1 MAAPL
6 SLYLFGDQTT
16 QSKEDLRTLLMVGG
30 NPTLNSFT
38 DQAALSL
45 RTEIQILDWSQRQQ
59 FPPFASLLDLLAI
72 DDSKPF
78 HPAIQ
83 LALSSVHNF
92 ALFLW

>member
-1 MAAPL
+1 MVAPL

-16 QSKEDLRTLLMVGG
+16 QYKENLRTLLMVGG

-45 RTEIQILDWSQRQQ
+45 RQEIQTLPWSQRDQ
-59 FPPFASLLDLLAI
+59 FPAFATLLDLLGT
-72 DDSKPF
+72 DDKPN

-83 LALSSVHNF
+83 LALFSVHNF

>member
-1 MAAPL
+1 MSAPL

-16 QSKEDLRTLLMVGG
+16 QPKEDLRKLLMVGG

-45 RTEIQILDWSQRQQ
+45 RQEIQTLDWSQREY
-59 FPPFASLLDLLAI
+59 FPTFTSLLDLLAI
-72 DDSKPF
+72 ENLEHL

-83 LALSSVHNF
+83 LSLSSIHNF